1 MADLLALSAQVI
13 DGDSTGERQGA
24 LGVNRVTGELSEI
37 TDNTAFIESFCH
49 IPVFKTDDG
58 LVLVD
63 TSTELMIPKCLESLR
78 AWTDEPIHSVIFTH
92 GQIDHVG
99 GAATIIADAQKR
111 GHRRPTFYG
120 HENILNRYERYQFT
134 NGFNYRINERQF
146 SSSRLAINEETPSFG
161 PTTWINPDVTYRDR
175 TTLKVGGETFE
186 MHHHRGETDD
196 HTFIWVP
203 GRKTIAT
210 GDFVIWAFPNCGN
223 PQKVQRYPREW
234 ARALRSMIALEPE
247 LLLPGHGLPVA
258 GKERIRTMLDNMAT
272 ALEMLVQ
279 QTVDMM
285 NQGETLDKIVNTVKV
300 PEEYLSKPYMGSTYD
315 DPEFIVRNIWRLYGG
330 WWDGN
335 AANLKPA
342 PQAEMATA
350 VAELAGG
357 ASVLARNA
365 EEKAAEGNLRVACE
379 LVEMAA
385 LAAPEDKDVQAARAR
400 VYHAR
405 RKSES
410 SLMAKGIYGSEAR
423 ASAAAAG
430 IDVET

>member
-1 MADLLALSAQVI
+1 MADLLAMSSQVI
-13 DGDSTGERQGA
+13 DEEDSNERQGA
-24 LGVNRVTGELSEI
+24 LGVNRVTAELSEVADGI
-37 TDNTAFIESFCH
+37 AFIESFCH

-63 TSTELMIPKCLESLR
+63 TSSEAMAPRCLESLR
-78 AWTDEPIHSVIFTH
+78 SWSDDQIHSVFLTH

-99 GAATIIADAQKR
+99 GAATIVADALQR
-111 GHRRPTFYG
+111 GHRRPVFYG
-120 HENILNRYERYQFT
+120 HENILQRYERYQFT
-134 NGFNYRINERQF
+134 NGFNYRINARQF
-146 SSSRLAINEETPSFG
+146 SQSRLAITEENPSFG
-161 PTTWINPDVTYRDR
+161 PATWVNPDVTYRDR
-175 TTLKVGGETFE
+175 TTVTVGGETFE
-186 MHHHRGETDD
+186 LHHSRGETDD
-196 HTFIWVP
+196 HTFVWVP

-223 PQKVQRYPREW
+223 PQKVQRYPRDW

-258 GKERIRTMLDNMAT
+258 GRDRIRTMLSNMAE
-272 ALEMLVQ
+272 ALEMLVE
-279 QTVDMM
+279 QTVAMM
-285 NQGETLDKIVNTVKV
+285 NAGATLDEIVNTVSV
-300 PEEYLSKPYMGSTYD
+300 PEKYLTKPYMRPTYD

-342 PQAEMATA
+342 PQAEMAGA

-357 ASVLARNA
+357 AGALAVKA
-365 EEKAAEGNLRVACE
+365 EDKEAGGDMRVACE

-385 LAAPEDKDVQAARAR
+385 LAAPDDLSVQAARAR
-400 VYHAR
+400 IYQAR

-423 ASAAAAG
+423 ASAEAAG
-430 IDVET
+430 IELEA